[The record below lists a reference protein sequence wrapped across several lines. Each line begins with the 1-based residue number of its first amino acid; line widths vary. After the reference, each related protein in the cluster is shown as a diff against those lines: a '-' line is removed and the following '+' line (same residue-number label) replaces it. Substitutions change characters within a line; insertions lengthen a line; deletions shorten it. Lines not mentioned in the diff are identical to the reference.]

1 MTSRVNESMDQP
13 KANQRADLLYLLKS
27 FLVLRKLE
35 FAAGVESA
43 VSDEQMAAENKAGE
57 IQV

>member
-1 MTSRVNESMDQP
+1 MDQP

-43 VSDEQMAAENKAGE
+43 VSDEQIPENKAGG

>member
-1 MTSRVNESMDQP
+1 MDQP
-13 KANQRADLLYLLKS
+13 KANQRADLLYLLQS

-35 FAAGVESA
+35 IAAGVESA
-43 VSDEQMAAENKAGE
+43 VSDEQMAENKASW